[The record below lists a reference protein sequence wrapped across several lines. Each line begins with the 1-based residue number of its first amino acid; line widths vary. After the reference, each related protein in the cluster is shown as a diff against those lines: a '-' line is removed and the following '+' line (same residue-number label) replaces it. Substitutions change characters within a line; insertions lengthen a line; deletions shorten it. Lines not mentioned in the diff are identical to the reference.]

1 MWEYDLGDA
10 ALVAIVT
17 LALEGQTHL
26 RLAQPSR
33 SVGEVLT
40 RRAARPVRVDR
51 EADQLAVEIQ
61 LSVDYGQ
68 PIPALARQAQRL
80 ITDALQA
87 STGLRVRHVNVHVMG
102 VEYREAPHAP

>member
-17 LALEGQTHL
+17 LALEGQTHF
-26 RLAQPSR
+26 RLAQPGR
-33 SVGEVLT
+33 TVGEVLT
-40 RRAARPVRVDR
+40 RRTARPVRVDR
-51 EADQLAVEIQ
+51 EVDQLGVDVQ

-68 PIPALARQAQRL
+68 SIPGLARQAQRL

-87 STGLRVRHVNVHVMG
+87 STGLRVRHVNVQVLA